1 MECRGLFIGS
11 TKVPLRAGSVC
22 QAWVGAG
29 HGAVEKAH
37 QVPVLQRR
45 GKTFLTL
52 SYKLGLWNSL
62 ELLRLTELFP
72 VTSGFMQMA
81 WFHFFLEA
89 AKILLCIC
97 ITFHCPFICELRSRS
112 HFVAIGNRIVISRDL

>member
-37 QVPVLQRR
+37 GVPVLQQR
-45 GKTFLTL
+45 GKHFPYTELQA
-52 SYKLGLWNSL
+52 GAL
-62 ELLRLTELFP
+62 ELPR
-72 VTSGFMQMA
+72 VT
-81 WFHFFLEA
+81 
-89 AKILLCIC
+89 
-97 ITFHCPFICELRSRS
+97 
-112 HFVAIGNRIVISRDL
+112 